1 MALQSFNYLTPS
13 DAQSMGLTPTNS
25 NYLDLYNFSKYD
37 MPELKVPAIKK
48 FDETVGGFLKLFSN
62 TEQMESDKLIWTE
75 LERKAVTYEDA
86 VITAGT
92 DIVLTRAD
100 DAPLRYR
107 KHEKIRAHATNGVGV
122 FIVLEVVD
130 SQTVNLGTYDSASI
144 AMVGGDYTDALE
156 NVVTYSLGIEVGKG
170 SEGADFTAGL
180 QLPYTTVDNRPAISR
195 EVYTELGSTPPV
207 KGWVEINGNY
217 YWYMAEID
225 ATREKFLDDIEK
237 KHMEGEEPASGSD
250 AVDSLGLQGT
260 KGAFAQV
267 RDRGAIWD
275 GMIETTA
282 DLEALIKHLN
292 NAQGATDN
300 LFLCNQSQEFKF
312 DELGRH
318 FNSSYGG
325 SAALDNYIGEFMNAE
340 PNKILDL
347 SFYGFQYGG
356 YQFRKQGWKYLKEY
370 SFRGNDNIDTADQ
383 MHAFMV
389 PIGQTPVA
397 MGEQNLNRNPS
408 TVMKN
413 YMTKFFL
420 RDYDTWTEGGAW
432 VTPRTNGDDKFKIHW
447 LEESLLAL
455 FNAEKFLIVEGTA

>member
-1 MALQSFNYLTPS
+1 MALQSFNYLTPA
-13 DAQSMGLTPTNS
+13 DAESIGLTPTNA
-25 NYLDLYNFSKYD
+25 NYVDLYDFSKYD
-37 MPELKVPAIKK
+37 IPELKVPAIKK
-48 FDETVGGFLKLFSN
+48 FDETIGGFLKLFSN
-62 TEQMESDKLIWTE
+62 TEKMESDKLVWTE
-75 LERKAVTYEDA
+75 LERRAVTYEDA
-86 VITAGT
+86 VLTVGANN
-92 DIVLTRAD
+92 VLTRAD
-100 DAPLRYR
+100 SAPVRYR
-107 KHEKIRAHATNGVGV
+107 KHEKVRLHTTDGVGV

-130 SQTVNLGTYDSASI
+130 ANTVNLGTYDSGSVAIVS
-144 AMVGGDYTDALE
+144 GYTAPLTST
-156 NVVTYSLGIEVGKG
+156 VTYSLGIEVGKG
-170 SEGADFTAGL
+170 SEGKDFTDGL
-180 QLPYTTVDNRPAISR
+180 QLPYTVQSNRPAISR

-237 KHMEGEEPASGSD
+237 KHMEGDEPDASSD
-250 AVDSLGLQGT
+250 AATSLGLQGT

-267 RDRGAIWD
+267 RERGAILD
-275 GMIETTA
+275 GQIETVA
-282 DLEALIKHLN
+282 DIEALIKHLN
-292 NAQGATDN
+292 NVQGATDN
-300 LFLCNQSQEFKF
+300 LFLCNQGQEFKF
-312 DELGRH
+312 DALGRT
-318 FNSSYGG
+318 FNSSYGA
-325 SAALDNYIGEFMNAE
+325 SATLDNYIGEYMNAD

-356 YQFRKQGWKYLKEY
+356 YTFRKQGWKYLKEY
-370 SFRGNDNIDTADQ
+370 SFRGNDNIPTAEQ
-383 MHAFMV
+383 IHAFMV

-413 YMTKFFL
+413 YMTKFYL

-455 FNAEKFLIVEGTA
+455 FNAEKFLIVEGTAA